1 MQMDWLVDRLVMLMA
16 VVSGF
21 VLTGLVALTFYD
33 VILRYF
39 FSAPLRGR
47 QDIVEMGMVLTMM
60 LAAPYTWRI
69 GGHISIDLYEEIPF
83 YALEILRRLLMKLV
97 VAGVFGLIAWRAIE
111 AAEDAQLFGEATN
124 MVLIP
129 HLPFIRSIMA
139 VMALHAL
146 ILLFETVLD
155 IRQKPDDAA
164 PPGAA
169 T

>member
-1 MQMDWLVDRLVMLMA
+1 MQMNRLIDRLVMLMA
-16 VVSGF
+16 IVSGF
-21 VLTGLVALTFYD
+21 VLAGLVALTFYD

-39 FSAPLRGR
+39 FSSPLRGR
-47 QDIVEMGMVLTMM
+47 QDIVEMGMVLTLM

-69 GGHISIDLYEEIPF
+69 GGHISVDLYEEIPF
-83 YALEILRRLLMKLV
+83 RVLEILRRLLMKLI

-129 HLPFIRSIMA
+129 HLPFVRLIMV
-139 VMALHAL
+139 VMGLHAL

-155 IRQKPDDAA
+155 IRKKPDDE
-164 PPGAA
+164 PQTGSVS
-169 T
+169 